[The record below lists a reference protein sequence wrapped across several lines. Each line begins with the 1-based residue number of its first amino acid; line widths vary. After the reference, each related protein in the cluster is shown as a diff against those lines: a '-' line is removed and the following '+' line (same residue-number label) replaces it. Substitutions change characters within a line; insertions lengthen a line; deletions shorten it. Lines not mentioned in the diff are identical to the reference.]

1 MSVVTVLLDQLCY
14 EGAVMAKTFTKVVAY
29 VRVSTAE
36 QASDDRSSL
45 ATQEQAV
52 RGAAMIHGHTN
63 VMLFADKGVSGAIPL
78 ADRQEGHKLVEAL
91 APGTLVI
98 ASKLDRIFR
107 SASDALA
114 TVEAWHKRG
123 VSLILVDCSTE
134 PVSDN
139 GVGKL
144 FFSILASVAEFEKSR
159 IADRMRE
166 GRVGK
171 RQRGGHIGGQA
182 PYGFRVEGKGRGA
195 TLVSVEA
202 EQAIVQ
208 MVRDLRVQR
217 LSYADIAAHL
227 NAAGKL
233 TRVGTPFTAMQAM
246 RLNGR

>member
-1 MSVVTVLLDQLCY
+1 
-14 EGAVMAKTFTKVVAY
+14 
-29 VRVSTAE
+29 
-36 QASDDRSSL
+36 
-45 ATQEQAV
+45 
-52 RGAAMIHGHTN
+52 MIHGHSDLT
-63 VMLFADKGVSGAIPL
+63 LFCDKGVSGSVPL
-78 ADRQEGHKLVEAL
+78 ADRPEGGKLVEGL
-91 APGTLVI
+91 AKGTLVI

-114 TVEAWHKRG
+114 TVEAWHKQG

-166 GRVGK
+166 GRTGK

-182 PYGFRVEGKGRGA
+182 PYGYRVEGKGRGA
-195 TLVSVEA
+195 TLVPVEA

-208 MVRDLRVQR
+208 TVRDLRPQR
-217 LSYADIAAHL
+217 LSYADIAAQL
-227 NAAGKL
+227 TAAGKL
-233 TRVGTPFTAMQAM
+233 TRAGTPFTAMQAM
-246 RLNGR
+246 RLVPLRVMSPAAG